1 MCAQRTH
8 IRRPHSGRM
17 NTDQMSAESRSER
30 VWSAPESESP
40 RWGLRQTLAAV
51 GVAAVIAGLGG
62 AAIYAATDDGS
73 ASMGAGAPPA
83 FGPGGPGGT
92 SGGPGG
98 MPGPGG
104 PPPGAMRGS
113 GPDAMGAPP
122 LHGEF
127 VVPASSGGYTT
138 MLTQTGTVTAIS
150 ADVHHR
156 SQRGRLYTDL
166 RDPVDVRRNRC
177 VTRGE
182 RPGHGQRDTDRS
194 NRHRDRHRKPQL
206 GGPGGPPHRN

>member
-1 MCAQRTH
+1 
-8 IRRPHSGRM
+8 M
-17 NTDQMSAESRSER
+17 NSDQMSAESRSER

-150 ADVHHR
+150 ATSITVR
-156 SQRGRLYTDL
+156 SEDGYTQTYAIPSTSGGTDASPAVN
-166 RDPVDVRRNRC
+166 DQ
-177 VTRGE
+177 VTVSATRI
-182 RPGHGQRDTDRS
+182 GQTAIVTGIA
-194 NRHRDRHRKPQL
+194 NPQL